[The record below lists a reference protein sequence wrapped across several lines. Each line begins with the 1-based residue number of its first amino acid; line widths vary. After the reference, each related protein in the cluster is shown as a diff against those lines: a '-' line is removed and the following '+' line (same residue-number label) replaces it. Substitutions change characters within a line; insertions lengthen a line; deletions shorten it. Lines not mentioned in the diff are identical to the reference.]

1 MKKSILSIVLLAAV
15 LLAACS
21 TPSNVVK
28 GTFENSPFENWVV
41 EHYSIADEKLSS
53 DTVTLKAG
61 AIKFE
66 VADDVPTVVYIT
78 PITDLQTSLGIA
90 LVHEPGQVI
99 SFNAKMEDRH
109 ITNLAVVGSAINEDY
124 SRVHNEIN
132 KDYIEAIKL
141 SDQIMAEPKSEKN
154 EELTR
159 QIFQISDKI
168 ERKKVQYIKN
178 NTDKLVSAFLLR
190 SLNEDENIVACADAL
205 ADNVRGSIF
214 SPVFEQV
221 EKLKEEM
228 ASAIKVGDTAPD
240 FKLNTTKGKELKLSD
255 LRGKWV
261 IIDFWGSWCGWCIK
275 DFPAMKKFYAA
286 NKKKIEILGVN
297 HNDTYDRWRAAVNGN
312 GLTWINVHNPEANS
326 DDNDPVVLYGVT
338 GFPTKVVV
346 DPDGKIFD
354 ISVGYKENY
363 YDELLKRIK

>member
-1 MKKSILSIVLLAAV
+1 MKKSRLSIILLAATI
-15 LLAACS
+15 LAACS

-28 GTFENSPFENWVV
+28 GTFENSPFEKWLV
-41 EHYSIADEKLSS
+41 EHYTIADEKISS
-53 DTVTLKAG
+53 DTVALKAG

-66 VADDVPTVVYIT
+66 VMDDMPTVIYIT
-78 PITDLQTSLGIA
+78 PITDLQTSLGVV
-90 LVHEPGQVI
+90 LVHEPGQTV
-99 SFNAKMEDRH
+99 SFNAQMEDRH
-109 ITNLAVVGSAINEDY
+109 ITRLDATGSAINEDY

-141 SDQIMAEPKSEKN
+141 SDQIMAEPSSEKN
-154 EELTR
+154 EALTR

-178 NTDKLVSAFLLR
+178 NTDKLVSALLLS
-190 SLNEDENIVACADAL
+190 SLQGKENIIACADAL
-205 ADNVRGSIF
+205 DENVRGSIF

-221 EKLKEEM
+221 EKLKKEM
-228 ASAIKVGDTAPD
+228 ASAIKVGDAAPD
-240 FKLNTTKGKELKLSD
+240 FKLKTTKGSELALSELK
-255 LRGKWV
+255 GKWV

-275 DFPAMKKFYAA
+275 DFPAMKQFYAA

-297 HNDTYDRWRAAVNGN
+297 CNDTYDRWRAAVGGN
-312 GLTWINVHNPEANS
+312 GLTWINVHNPEANT

-346 DPDGKIFD
+346 DPKGNIFD
-354 ISVGYKENY
+354 ISVGYKEDY
-363 YDELLKRIK
+363 YQELLKKIK

>member
-1 MKKSILSIVLLAAV
+1 MSRLSIILLAATI
-15 LLAACS
+15 LAACS

-28 GTFENSPFENWVV
+28 GTFENSPFEKWLV
-41 EHYSIADEKLSS
+41 EHYTIADEKISS
-53 DTVTLKAG
+53 DTVELKAG

-66 VADDVPTVVYIT
+66 TTDNAPTVIYIT
-78 PITDLQTSLGIA
+78 PITDLQTSLGVV
-90 LVHEPGQVI
+90 LVHEPGQTI
-99 SFNAKMEDRH
+99 SFNAQMEDRH
-109 ITNLAVVGSAINEDY
+109 ITRLAATGSPINEDY

-141 SDQIMAEPKSEKN
+141 SDQIMAEPSSEKN
-154 EELTR
+154 EALTR
-159 QIFQISDKI
+159 QIFQISEKI

-178 NTDKLVSAFLLR
+178 NTDKLVSALLLS
-190 SLNEDENIVACADAL
+190 SLQEKENIVACADAL
-205 ADNVRGSIF
+205 EQNVRGSIF

-240 FKLNTTKGKELKLSD
+240 FKLKTTQGKELALSE
-255 LRGKWV
+255 LKGKWV

-275 DFPAMKKFYAA
+275 DFPAMKQFYAA

-297 HNDTYDRWRAAVNGN
+297 CNDTFDRWRAAVGGN
-312 GLTWINVHNPEANS
+312 GLTWINVHNPEANT

-346 DPDGKIFD
+346 DPEGKIFE
-354 ISVGYKENY
+354 IAVGYKEGY
-363 YDELLKRIK
+363 YDELMKRVK

>member
-141 SDQIMAEPKSEKN
+141 SDQIMAEPSSEKN

-159 QIFQISDKI
+159 QIYQISEKI
-168 ERKKVQYIKN
+168 ERKKVQYI
-178 NTDKLVSAFLLR
+178 
-190 SLNEDENIVACADAL
+190 
-205 ADNVRGSIF
+205 
-214 SPVFEQV
+214 
-221 EKLKEEM
+221 
-228 ASAIKVGDTAPD
+228 
-240 FKLNTTKGKELKLSD
+240 
-255 LRGKWV
+255 
-261 IIDFWGSWCGWCIK
+261 
-275 DFPAMKKFYAA
+275 
-286 NKKKIEILGVN
+286 
-297 HNDTYDRWRAAVNGN
+297 
-312 GLTWINVHNPEANS
+312 
-326 DDNDPVVLYGVT
+326 
-338 GFPTKVVV
+338 
-346 DPDGKIFD
+346 
-354 ISVGYKENY
+354 
-363 YDELLKRIK
+363 

>member
-1 MKKSILSIVLLAAV
+1 MLAAV
-15 LLAACS
+15 LLVACS

-28 GTFENSPFENWVV
+28 GTFENSPFEKWLV
-41 EHYSIADEKLSS
+41 EHYTIADEKISS

-66 VADDVPTVVYIT
+66 TIDDMPTVIYIT

-90 LVHEPGQVI
+90 LVHEPGQTV
-99 SFNAKMEDRH
+99 SFSAQMDDRH
-109 ITNLAVVGSAINEDY
+109 ITHLEATGSAINEDY

-141 SDQIMAEPKSEKN
+141 SDQIVANPSSEKN

-205 ADNVRGSIF
+205 DESVRGSIF

-221 EKLKEEM
+221 EKLKQQM
-228 ASAIKVGDTAPD
+228 ASAIKVGDAAPD
-240 FKLNTTKGKELKLSD
+240 FKLKTTQGKELALSE
-255 LRGKWV
+255 LKGKWV

-286 NKKKIEILGVN
+286 NKSKIEILGVN
-297 HNDTYDRWRAAVNGN
+297 HNDTFDRWRAAVNGN
-312 GLTWINVHNPEANS
+312 GLTWINVHNPEANT

-354 ISVGYKENY
+354 ISVGYKEDY
-363 YDELLKRIK
+363 YSELLKKIK

>member
-1 MKKSILSIVLLAAV
+1 MKSLKLSVILAAAV

-132 KDYIEAIKL
+132 KDYIEATKL
-141 SDQIMAEPKSEKN
+141 SDQIMAEPSSEKN

-159 QIFQISDKI
+159 QIFQILDKI

-228 ASAIKVGDTAPD
+228 ASAIKVGDAAPD
-240 FKLNTTKGKELKLSD
+240 FKLKTSQGKDLALSELK
-255 LRGKWV
+255 GKWV

-312 GLTWINVHNPEANS
+312 GLTWINVHNPEANT

-354 ISVGYKENY
+354 ISVGYKEGY

>member
-1 MKKSILSIVLLAAV
+1 MKKSVLSTVLLAA
-15 LLAACS
+15 LFLAACS

-28 GTFENSPFENWVV
+28 GTFENSPFENWIV
-41 EHYSIADEKLSS
+41 EHYSMADEKLSS
-53 DTVTLKAG
+53 DTVSLKAG

-66 VADDVPTVVYIT
+66 VADDVPTVIYIT

-90 LVHEPGQVI
+90 LVHEPGQTV
-99 SFNAKMEDRH
+99 SFTAQMDDRH
-109 ITNLAVVGSAINEDY
+109 ITHLEATGSAINEDY

-132 KDYIEAIKL
+132 KDYIEATKL

-159 QIFQISDKI
+159 QIFQIFDKI

-205 ADNVRGSIF
+205 DESVRGSIF

-221 EKLKEEM
+221 EKLKQEM
-228 ASAIKVGDTAPD
+228 ASAIKVGDAAPD
-240 FKLNTTKGKELKLSD
+240 FKLKTTQGKELALSE
-255 LRGKWV
+255 LKGKWV

-275 DFPAMKKFYAA
+275 DFPAMKQFYAA
-286 NKKKIEILGVN
+286 NKSKIEILGVN
-297 HNDTYDRWRAAVNGN
+297 HNDTFDRWRAAVNGN
-312 GLTWINVHNPEANS
+312 GLTWINVHNPEANT

-346 DPDGKIFD
+346 DPAGKIFD
-354 ISVGYKENY
+354 ISVGYKKDY
-363 YDELLKRIK
+363 YSELLKKIK

>member
-1 MKKSILSIVLLAAV
+1 MKSLKLSVILAATAI
-15 LLAACS
+15 LAACS

-28 GTFENSPFENWVV
+28 GTFENSPFENWIV

-132 KDYIEAIKL
+132 KDYIEATKL

-159 QIFQISDKI
+159 QIFQILDKI

-228 ASAIKVGDTAPD
+228 ASAIKVGDAAPD
-240 FKLNTTKGKELKLSD
+240 FKLKTSQGKDLALSELK
-255 LRGKWV
+255 GKWV

-312 GLTWINVHNPEANS
+312 GLTWINVHNPEANT

-363 YDELLKRIK
+363 YDELLKKIK

>member
-1 MKKSILSIVLLAAV
+1 MKKSVLSTVLLAAV
-15 LLAACS
+15 LLVACS

-28 GTFENSPFENWVV
+28 GTFENSPFEKWLV
-41 EHYSIADEKLSS
+41 EHYTIADEKISS

-66 VADDVPTVVYIT
+66 VIDDMPTVIYIT
-78 PITDLQTSLGIA
+78 PITDLQTSLGVA
-90 LVHEPGQVI
+90 LVREPGQAI

-109 ITNLAVVGSAINEDY
+109 ITNLAVTGSAINEDY

-132 KDYIEAIKL
+132 KDYIEIIAI
-141 SDQIMAEPKSEKN
+141 SDQIMAEPSSEKN

-159 QIFQISDKI
+159 QIYQISDKI

-178 NTDKLVSAFLLR
+178 NADKLVSAFLLS
-190 SLNEDENIVACADAL
+190 SLREEENIIACADAL
-205 ADNVRGSIF
+205 DESVRGSIF

-221 EKLKEEM
+221 EKLKEKI
-228 ASAIKVGDTAPD
+228 ASTVKVGDAAPD
-240 FKLNTTKGKELKLSD
+240 FKLKTSQGKELAFSELK
-255 LRGKWV
+255 GKWV

-275 DFPAMKKFYAA
+275 DFPAMKQFYAA

-297 HNDTYDRWRAAVNGN
+297 CNDTYDRWRAAVGGN
-312 GLTWINVHNPEANS
+312 GLTWINVHNPDANT

-354 ISVGYKENY
+354 ISVGYKESY
-363 YDELLKRIK
+363 YSELLKKIK